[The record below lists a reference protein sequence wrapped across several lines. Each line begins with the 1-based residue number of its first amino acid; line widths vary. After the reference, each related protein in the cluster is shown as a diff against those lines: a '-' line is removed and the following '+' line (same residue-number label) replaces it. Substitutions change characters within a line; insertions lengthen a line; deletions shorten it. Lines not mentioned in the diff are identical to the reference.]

1 MKDLLS
7 VKTDFVFNRLFS
19 KKGNESM
26 LIDFLEAILEIPI
39 NKIEIIPEA
48 RLERLSKKNKY
59 GILDIKATLND
70 GIIVN
75 IEMQVIDNKD
85 IEKRSLFYAGK
96 LMSEQ
101 LVSGEKY
108 RWYEGCYYDKYF
120 RLWINR
126 FKN

>member
-48 RLERLSKKNKY
+48 RLERVSKKNKY

-108 RWYEGCYYDKYF
+108 R
-120 RLWINR
+120 
-126 FKN
+126 